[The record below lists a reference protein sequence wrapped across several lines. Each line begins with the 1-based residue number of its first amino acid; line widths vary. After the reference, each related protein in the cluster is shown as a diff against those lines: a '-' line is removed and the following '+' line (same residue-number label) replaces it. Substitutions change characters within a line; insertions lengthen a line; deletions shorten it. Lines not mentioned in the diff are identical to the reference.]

1 MPKVER
7 EINDALKAVALTRRY
22 FQAEEPKRRELD
34 LQLWRMLKQGSA
46 ILRAE
51 MAEHLVR
58 RPNGPPITLRALACD
73 PEPEVALPVLRLSDA
88 ISDAALAE
96 IARCKSED
104 HQIAI
109 AARPHINSR
118 VAAVVARR
126 GSPRVLETLARNPA
140 AEIDDARVE
149 QIRRRLRRPRV
160 LRSAKPLGDGLQA
173 AQLH

>member
-73 PEPEVALPVLRLSDA
+73 PEPEVALPVFLSDA
-88 ISDAALAE
+88 ISDAAVDRVPLP
-96 IARCKSED
+96 SS
-104 HQIAI
+104 
-109 AARPHINSR
+109 NS
-118 VAAVVARR
+118 
-126 GSPRVLETLARNPA
+126 
-140 AEIDDARVE
+140 
-149 QIRRRLRRPRV
+149 
-160 LRSAKPLGDGLQA
+160 SAGP
-173 AQLH
+173 